1 MIEKR
6 ACTFGKSDKEQPG
19 ENGLR
24 TQPCIMLVLL
34 LWKTTQDS
42 PFKKPRIRERNT
54 RNENFETCWFL
65 YCLLRKKIH
74 KLWSSSIANPNLTC
88 VVSLY
93 AKKFWSDYI
102 LLTTRHY
109 STGTLSGPFRYFFY
123 VCLQVPGIFVYGRGW
138 LGIFLT
144 KKKKSCACTD
154 LNNFIIFFYF
164 VKTTVE
170 GVDLE
175 RNNPAT
181 NRS

>member
-1 MIEKR
+1 MHHACFITWKNDSRLTIQKAEDQGEKYE
-6 ACTFGKSDKEQPG
+6 KWKLW
-19 ENGLR
+19 N
-24 TQPCIMLVLL
+24 MLISVLL
-34 LWKTTQDS
+34 VT
-42 PFKKPRIRERNT
+42 
-54 RNENFETCWFL
+54 
-65 YCLLRKKIH
+65 KKIH

-93 AKKFWSDYI
+93 AKKFSSDYI

-109 STGTLSGPFRYFFY
+109 STGTLSGPFRYFLY